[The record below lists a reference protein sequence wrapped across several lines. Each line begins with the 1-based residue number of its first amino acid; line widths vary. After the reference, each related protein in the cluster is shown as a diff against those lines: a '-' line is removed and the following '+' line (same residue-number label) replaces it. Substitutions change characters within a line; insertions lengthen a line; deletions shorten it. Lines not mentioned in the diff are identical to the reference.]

1 MANVVATVSQVHQ
14 VAGSAAGPEQS
25 GAATVRKCYLVIMN
39 TAVYT
44 ASADTATVTGICDR
58 IKEFTKKGV
67 AMTYR
72 AAAAGPPGRTS
83 ANVAAY
89 VSVHLP
95 ITNASE
101 TLSFHI
107 GGTTTEANTAAA
119 TGVGMFVVVDEGVA
133 T

>member
-1 MANVVATVSQVHQ
+1 MANVVATVSSVQLVQ
-14 VAGSAAGPEQS
+14 GSHAGPEQS
-25 GAATVRKCYLVIMN
+25 AASTVRKTYLVTLN
-39 TAVYT
+39 TAIYT

-58 IKEFTKKGV
+58 IKDFTKKGV

-72 AAAAGPPGRTS
+72 SAMAGPPGKT
-83 ANVAAY
+83 AAGAAAY
-89 VSVHLP
+89 VSVGSA

-101 TLSFHI
+101 TLSFQI

-119 TGVGMFVVVDEGVA
+119 TGVGLYVLVDEGVV